1 MPTIDELLKARAAR
15 QAQAKVQ
22 SQGAPTAP
30 KVEPTTTPT
39 STPTS
44 KVEAKVETKPTP
56 KVEPNSG
63 ALPPYAPA
71 LQDRLK
77 GLADE
82 EDYMDVEL
90 SAQSLAETMSA
101 VMAIP
106 YPPDVFIDQ
115 CVEYASQALEN
126 QKRVY
131 MQRVLSGERQSGKR
145 DKKKAVAVAMT
156 ITNLDNLFD

>member
-22 SQGAPTAP
+22 SAPTAQ
-30 KVEPTTTPT
+30 KVEPIAQPTPQPTTP
-39 STPTS
+39 
-44 KVEAKVETKPTP
+44 KPQP
-56 KVEPNSG
+56 DN
-63 ALPPYAPA
+63 LPAYAPA

-77 GLADE
+77 SLADE

>member
-15 QAQAKVQ
+15 QAQAKAQ
-22 SQGAPTAP
+22 SQSAQEAKPAPAPAPVP
-30 KVEPTTTPT
+30 KVEPKPQPSSDNLPT
-39 STPTS
+39 
-44 KVEAKVETKPTP
+44 
-56 KVEPNSG
+56 
-63 ALPPYAPA
+63 YAPA

-77 GLADE
+77 NMADE

>member
-15 QAQAKVQ
+15 QAQAKAQ
-22 SQGAPTAP
+22 SAPTAP
-30 KVEPTTTPT
+30 KVEPIAQPTPQPTTP
-39 STPTS
+39 SSDNLPT
-44 KVEAKVETKPTP
+44 
-56 KVEPNSG
+56 
-63 ALPPYAPA
+63 YAPA

-77 GLADE
+77 NLADE

>member
-1 MPTIDELLKARAAR
+1 MPTIDELLRARAAR

-22 SQGAPTAP
+22 GAPTAQ
-30 KVEPTTTPT
+30 KVEPIAQPA
-39 STPTS
+39 PQP
-44 KVEAKVETKPTP
+44 KPQP
-56 KVEPNSG
+56 AQDN
-63 ALPPYAPA
+63 LPPYAPA

-77 GLADE
+77 SMADE

>member
-15 QAQAKVQ
+15 QAQAKAQ
-22 SQGAPTAP
+22 SQGAPMAP
-30 KVEPTTTPT
+30 KVEPTTAPAV
-39 STPTS
+39 SPAPTS
-44 KVEAKVETKPTP
+44 KVELQP
-56 KVEPNSG
+56 KLQPSSDN
-63 ALPPYAPA
+63 LPPYAPA
-71 LQDRLK
+71 LQERLK

>member
-15 QAQAKVQ
+15 QAQAKAQ
-22 SQGAPTAP
+22 SQSAPTAQ
-30 KVEPTTTPT
+30 KVEPIAQPTPQ
-39 STPTS
+39 SQ
-44 KVEAKVETKPTP
+44 P
-56 KVEPNSG
+56 KVEPNSA

-77 GLADE
+77 TMADE

-126 QKRVY
+126 QKRVD
-131 MQRVLSGERQSGKR
+131 MQRVRSGERQSGKR

>member
-22 SQGAPTAP
+22 SQSAPEAQ
-30 KVEPTTTPT
+30 KVEPI
-39 STPTS
+39 
-44 KVEAKVETKPTP
+44 AQPTP
-56 KVEPNSG
+56 QPKPQPSSDN
-63 ALPPYAPA
+63 LPAYAPA

-77 GLADE
+77 SLADE

>member
-22 SQGAPTAP
+22 SQSAPTAP
-30 KVEPTTTPT
+30 KVEPIAQPA
-39 STPTS
+39 PQP
-44 KVEAKVETKPTP
+44 KPQP
-56 KVEPNSG
+56 KPDN
-63 ALPPYAPA
+63 LPAYAPA

-77 GLADE
+77 TLADE

>member
-15 QAQAKVQ
+15 QAQAKAQ
-22 SQGAPTAP
+22 SAQEAKPVPA
-30 KVEPTTTPT
+30 
-39 STPTS
+39 PTS
-44 KVEAKVETKPTP
+44 KVEPKPQP
-56 KVEPNSG
+56 SSDS
-63 ALPPYAPA
+63 LPQYAPA
-71 LQDRLK
+71 LQERLK
-77 GLADE
+77 NLADE

>member
-15 QAQAKVQ
+15 QAQAKAQ
-22 SQGAPTAP
+22 SQSVPTAQ
-30 KVEPTTTPT
+30 KVEPIAQPTPQPTTP
-39 STPTS
+39 SS
-44 KVEAKVETKPTP
+44 D
-56 KVEPNSG
+56 S
-63 ALPPYAPA
+63 LPQYAPA

-77 GLADE
+77 SLADE

>member
-22 SQGAPTAP
+22 SQGAPTAQ
-30 KVEPTTTPT
+30 KVEPTTAPAPT
-39 STPTS
+39 IDRHEPTLS
-44 KVEAKVETKPTP
+44 PQA
-56 KVEPNSG
+56 SM
-63 ALPPYAPA
+63 LPAYAPA
-71 LQDRLK
+71 LQERLK

>member
-22 SQGAPTAP
+22 SAQEEQ
-30 KVEPTTTPT
+30 KVEPIAQPTPQ
-39 STPTS
+39 P
-44 KVEAKVETKPTP
+44 TKPA
-56 KVEPNSG
+56 SDS
-63 ALPPYAPA
+63 LPAYAPA

-77 GLADE
+77 SLADE

>member
-22 SQGAPTAP
+22 SAQEAKPNPAPSPAPTP
-30 KVEPTTTPT
+30 NVEP
-39 STPTS
+39 
-44 KVEAKVETKPTP
+44 KPQP
-56 KVEPNSG
+56 SSDN
-63 ALPPYAPA
+63 LPPYAPA

-77 GLADE
+77 NLADE

-115 CVEYASQALEN
+115 CVEYASQSLEN

>member
-22 SQGAPTAP
+22 SQSQSQP
-30 KVEPTTTPT
+30 
-39 STPTS
+39 
-44 KVEAKVETKPTP
+44 EAKPTP
-56 KVEPNSG
+56 QPTLDRHEPTLSPQ
-63 ALPPYAPA
+63 ASMLPAYAPA
-71 LQDRLK
+71 LQERLK
-77 GLADE
+77 NLADE

-145 DKKKAVAVAMT
+145 DKKKAVAVAIT

>member
-22 SQGAPTAP
+22 SQSAPEAQ
-30 KVEPTTTPT
+30 KVEPIAQQTPQ
-39 STPTS
+39 P
-44 KVEAKVETKPTP
+44 KPQP
-56 KVEPNSG
+56 SSDN
-63 ALPPYAPA
+63 LPAYAPA

-77 GLADE
+77 NLADE

>member
-22 SQGAPTAP
+22 SAQ
-30 KVEPTTTPT
+30 
-39 STPTS
+39 
-44 KVEAKVETKPTP
+44 EAKPAPAPTP
-56 KVEPNSG
+56 KVEVKAEPKPDN
-63 ALPPYAPA
+63 LPPYAPA

-77 GLADE
+77 SLADE

>member
-15 QAQAKVQ
+15 QAQAKAQ
-22 SQGAPTAP
+22 SQSAQDAKPAPAPVP
-30 KVEPTTTPT
+30 KVEPKPQPSSDNLPT
-39 STPTS
+39 
-44 KVEAKVETKPTP
+44 
-56 KVEPNSG
+56 
-63 ALPPYAPA
+63 YAPA
-71 LQDRLK
+71 LQERLK
-77 GLADE
+77 NLADE

>member
-15 QAQAKVQ
+15 QAQAKAQ
-22 SQGAPTAP
+22 SQSAPTAP
-30 KVEPTTTPT
+30 KVEPITQPTPQTTTP
-39 STPTS
+39 
-44 KVEAKVETKPTP
+44 KPD
-56 KVEPNSG
+56 N
-63 ALPPYAPA
+63 LPPYAPA

-77 GLADE
+77 SLADE

>member
-15 QAQAKVQ
+15 QAQAKAQ
-22 SQGAPTAP
+22 SAPTAQ
-30 KVEPTTTPT
+30 KVEPIAQPAPQPTTPKQD
-39 STPTS
+39 S
-44 KVEAKVETKPTP
+44 
-56 KVEPNSG
+56 
-63 ALPPYAPA
+63 LPPYAPA
-71 LQDRLK
+71 LQERLK
-77 GLADE
+77 SLADE

>member
-1 MPTIDELLKARAAR
+1 MPTIEELLKARAAR
-15 QAQAKVQ
+15 QAQAKAQ
-22 SQGAPTAP
+22 SQS
-30 KVEPTTTPT
+30 VQ
-39 STPTS
+39 
-44 KVEAKVETKPTP
+44 EAKPNPAPTP
-56 KVEPNSG
+56 KVEPQPASDN
-63 ALPPYAPA
+63 LPQYAPA

-77 GLADE
+77 NLADE

>member
-15 QAQAKVQ
+15 QAQAKAQ
-22 SQGAPTAP
+22 SAPTAQ
-30 KVEPTTTPT
+30 KVEPIAQPTPQT
-39 STPTS
+39 Q
-44 KVEAKVETKPTP
+44 P

-77 GLADE
+77 TMADE

>member
-15 QAQAKVQ
+15 QAQVKAQ
-22 SQGAPTAP
+22 SAPEIKPAPAVNPAP
-30 KVEPTTTPT
+30 KVESKPDNLPT
-39 STPTS
+39 
-44 KVEAKVETKPTP
+44 
-56 KVEPNSG
+56 
-63 ALPPYAPA
+63 YAPA

>member
-22 SQGAPTAP
+22 SQSAPEAQ
-30 KVEPTTTPT
+30 KVEPI
-39 STPTS
+39 
-44 KVEAKVETKPTP
+44 AQPTP
-56 KVEPNSG
+56 QPQPKPASDN
-63 ALPPYAPA
+63 LPPYAPA

-77 GLADE
+77 NLADE

-145 DKKKAVAVAMT
+145 VKKKAVAVAMT

>member
-22 SQGAPTAP
+22 SQSQSQSQPEAKPSSQ
-30 KVEPTTTPT
+30 PTT
-39 STPTS
+39 
-44 KVEAKVETKPTP
+44 PTP
-56 KVEPNSG
+56 KVEPNSV
-63 ALPPYAPA
+63 ALPQYAPA

-77 GLADE
+77 SLADE

-126 QKRVY
+126 QKRLY

>member
-15 QAQAKVQ
+15 QAQVKA
-22 SQGAPTAP
+22 QGAPTAQ
-30 KVEPTTTPT
+30 KVEPI
-39 STPTS
+39 
-44 KVEAKVETKPTP
+44 AQPTP
-56 KVEPNSG
+56 QPSSDN
-63 ALPPYAPA
+63 LPTYAPA

-77 GLADE
+77 NLADE

>member
-15 QAQAKVQ
+15 QAQAKAQ
-22 SQGAPTAP
+22 SQSAPTAQ
-30 KVEPTTTPT
+30 KVEPIAQPTPQPTTP
-39 STPTS
+39 SS
-44 KVEAKVETKPTP
+44 D
-56 KVEPNSG
+56 S
-63 ALPPYAPA
+63 LPQYAPA

-77 GLADE
+77 SLADE

>member
-15 QAQAKVQ
+15 QAQAKAQ
-22 SQGAPTAP
+22 SQSAPEAKPAP
-30 KVEPTTTPT
+30 
-39 STPTS
+39 TPTS
-44 KVEAKVETKPTP
+44 KVEPKPQP
-56 KVEPNSG
+56 SSDS
-63 ALPPYAPA
+63 LPQYAPA

-77 GLADE
+77 SLADE

>member
-22 SQGAPTAP
+22 SQSAQEAQ
-30 KVEPTTTPT
+30 KVEPI
-39 STPTS
+39 
-44 KVEAKVETKPTP
+44 AQPTP
-56 KVEPNSG
+56 QPQPKPASDN
-63 ALPPYAPA
+63 LPAYAPA

-77 GLADE
+77 NLADE

>member
-15 QAQAKVQ
+15 QAQAKAQ
-22 SQGAPTAP
+22 SQSAP
-30 KVEPTTTPT
+30 KVEPIAQPTPQPTTP
-39 STPTS
+39 
-44 KVEAKVETKPTP
+44 KPD
-56 KVEPNSG
+56 N
-63 ALPPYAPA
+63 LPQYEPA

-77 GLADE
+77 SLADE

-90 SAQSLAETMSA
+90 SAQSLAEPMSA

-115 CVEYASQALEN
+115 CVEYASQALEH

>member
-15 QAQAKVQ
+15 QAQAKAQ
-22 SQGAPTAP
+22 SQSAPTVP
-30 KVEPTTTPT
+30 KVEPI
-39 STPTS
+39 
-44 KVEAKVETKPTP
+44 AQPTP
-56 KVEPNSG
+56 QPTTQKPENR
-63 ALPPYAPA
+63 PPDAPA

-77 GLADE
+77 SLADE

>member
-22 SQGAPTAP
+22 SVSEAKPNPA
-30 KVEPTTTPT
+30 
-39 STPTS
+39 PTS
-44 KVEAKVETKPTP
+44 KVEPKPQP
-56 KVEPNSG
+56 SSDS
-63 ALPPYAPA
+63 LPPYAPA

-77 GLADE
+77 SLADE

>member
-15 QAQAKVQ
+15 QAQAKTQ
-22 SQGAPTAP
+22 SQSAP
-30 KVEPTTTPT
+30 KVEQTTTPA
-39 STPTS
+39 PTS
-44 KVEAKVETKPTP
+44 KVEPKPAQD
-56 KVEPNSG
+56 N
-63 ALPPYAPA
+63 LPTYAPA
-71 LQDRLK
+71 LQDRRK
-77 GLADE
+77 SLADE

>member
-15 QAQAKVQ
+15 QAQAKAQ
-22 SQGAPTAP
+22 SQSAPEAQ
-30 KVEPTTTPT
+30 KVEQIAQPTPQPTTPKSDSLPT
-39 STPTS
+39 
-44 KVEAKVETKPTP
+44 
-56 KVEPNSG
+56 
-63 ALPPYAPA
+63 YAPA

-77 GLADE
+77 SLADE

>member
-30 KVEPTTTPT
+30 KVEPATAPAPA
-39 STPTS
+39 STS
-44 KVEAKVETKPTP
+44 KVEP
-56 KVEPNSG
+56 KAEPQPKDNSG
-63 ALPPYAPA
+63 ALPLYAPA

-77 GLADE
+77 DLADE

-106 YPPDVFIDQ
+106 YPPDVFIDP

>member
-15 QAQAKVQ
+15 QAQAKAQ
-22 SQGAPTAP
+22 SQSAQEAKPAPAPAPAP
-30 KVEPTTTPT
+30 KVEPKPQPSSDNLPT
-39 STPTS
+39 
-44 KVEAKVETKPTP
+44 
-56 KVEPNSG
+56 
-63 ALPPYAPA
+63 YAPA
-71 LQDRLK
+71 LQERLK
-77 GLADE
+77 NLADE

>member
-15 QAQAKVQ
+15 QAQVKAQ
-22 SQGAPTAP
+22 SQSQSQPAAQPAPA
-30 KVEPTTTPT
+30 
-39 STPTS
+39 
-44 KVEAKVETKPTP
+44 PTP
-56 KVEPNSG
+56 KVEPKPQPSSDN
-63 ALPPYAPA
+63 LPTYAPA

-77 GLADE
+77 NLADE

>member
-15 QAQAKVQ
+15 QAQAKAQ
-22 SQGAPTAP
+22 SQSAPEVKPVPVVNPVP
-30 KVEPTTTPT
+30 KVEPKPDNLPT
-39 STPTS
+39 
-44 KVEAKVETKPTP
+44 
-56 KVEPNSG
+56 
-63 ALPPYAPA
+63 YAPA

-77 GLADE
+77 NLADE

>member
-22 SQGAPTAP
+22 SQSAQ
-30 KVEPTTTPT
+30 KVEPI
-39 STPTS
+39 
-44 KVEAKVETKPTP
+44 AQPTP
-56 KVEPNSG
+56 EPKPQPSSDS
-63 ALPPYAPA
+63 LPQYAPA

-77 GLADE
+77 SLADE

-106 YPPDVFIDQ
+106 YPPDIFIDQ